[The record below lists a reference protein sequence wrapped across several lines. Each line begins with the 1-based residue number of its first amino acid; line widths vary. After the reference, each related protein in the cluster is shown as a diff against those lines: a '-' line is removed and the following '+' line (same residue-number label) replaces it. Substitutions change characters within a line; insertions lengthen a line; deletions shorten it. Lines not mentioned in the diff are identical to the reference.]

1 MAGDQNTKTP
11 AVGSYPACCSYYHYY
26 NFHKSDSCLPPG
38 DIKSSLVKAR
48 KPVAFMVM
56 APSFLDAVP
65 FSRSTVIGFFLS
77 CFADPFL
84 CDHNGHYVPD
94 YRALSL
100 RTGKGAAKND
110 FLGSAFFSDKTGNPS
125 NHSAG
130 PFDSLDY
137 GAWLAYAAGPVFDD
151 FFFGNGR
158 NFSRLG

>member
-26 NFHKSDSCLPPG
+26 HFRKSDSCIPPG

-65 FSRSTVIGFFLS
+65 FSRSIVIGFFLS
-77 CFADPFL
+77 CFSDPFL
-84 CDHNGHYVPD
+84 CDHNGHHVPD

-100 RTGKGAAKND
+100 RTGKGAVNYN
-110 FLGSAFFSDKTGNPS
+110 FLYPAFFFDKQHSIADSDYQIDPPS
-125 NHSAG
+125 YN
-130 PFDSLDY
+130 LCR
-137 GAWLAYAAGPVFDD
+137 LQ
-151 FFFGNGR
+151 FFQFWINLS
-158 NFSRLG
+158 NLIHYENQ